1 MKAYIWLIPLFPLA
15 GFLVNGLVYLA
26 SHRTKHAGGHGHE
39 PEEDGHGEAH
49 AVPPVAGSHPV
60 DGGAGG
66 HGHGAGHAA
75 IPFKAL
81 HTIVGAGSVGLACLL
96 AFGAIFDIGL
106 KAFSEG
112 ASHAVTLYRWIP
124 LGVNHAV
131 GQIPGGVGD
140 WVVDVAFRLDAL
152 SALMLAFV
160 TFVGFLIHVYSVG
173 YMGHEEG
180 YGRYFAYLNLFMFAM
195 LVLVL
200 GANFLMLFVGWEG
213 VGLCSYLLIGYY
225 YEKNFAADAGKKAFV
240 VNRIGDF
247 GFILGIFGVFAL
259 FGTLDFATVFGAA
272 AANPAVYAPYM
283 TILCLL
289 LFVGAC
295 GKSAQFPLYVWLPD
309 AMAGPTPVSAL
320 IHAATMVTAGV
331 YMVARCNV
339 FFRLAPHAMLV
350 VAVVGAFTALFAATI
365 GIAQNDIKKVLAYS
379 TVSQLGYMF
388 LACGVGAF
396 AEGMFHVTTHAFF
409 KACLFLGSGS
419 VIHALSGEQDIR
431 RMGGLA
437 SKIPTTYRTFL
448 IATLT
453 IAGVPG
459 LAAFFSKDAIKAA
472 VFHAEFESVP
482 WAPKVLYAVA
492 LFTAGLTAFYMF
504 RLLALTFW
512 GRFRGSPQDES
523 RIHESPATMTVPLIV
538 LAVLSIVSGWVGIP
552 IVHGGNRIGEFLKPI
567 RIPIAGLAEKGHHAS
582 LTVEFALMGAAVA
595 VAAIGMYLAWSWY
608 VKGEGRTPERLAAAW
623 PGVYKTVSNKY
634 YVDEA
639 YERVFVRGLA
649 LGGGRLMWQVDATV
663 FDLIP
668 NGASAVTKA
677 LSWVAAI
684 FDQYVVDGLVNGV
697 ANALEALFGV
707 FRRAQTGRV
716 QNYAL
721 VMGGG
726 LFCLV
731 AVYLLFR

>member
-1 MKAYIWLIPLFPLA
+1 
-15 GFLVNGLVYLA
+15 
-26 SHRTKHAGGHGHE
+26 
-39 PEEDGHGEAH
+39 
-49 AVPPVAGSHPV
+49 
-60 DGGAGG
+60 
-66 HGHGAGHAA
+66 
-75 IPFKAL
+75 
-81 HTIVGAGSVGLACLL
+81 
-96 AFGAIFDIGL
+96 
-106 KAFSEG
+106 
-112 ASHAVTLYRWIP
+112 
-124 LGVNHAV
+124 
-131 GQIPGGVGD
+131 
-140 WVVDVAFRLDAL
+140 
-152 SALMLAFV
+152 
-160 TFVGFLIHVYSVG
+160 
-173 YMGHEEG
+173 
-180 YGRYFAYLNLFMFAM
+180 M

-247 GFILGIFGVFAL
+247 GFVLGIFGVFAL
-259 FGTLDFATVFGAA
+259 FGSLDFQKVFAAA
-272 AANPAVYAPYM
+272 AANPSAYTPYM
-283 TILCLL
+283 TVVCLL

-339 FFRLAPHAMLV
+339 FFRLAPNAMIV

-365 GIAQNDIKKVLAYS
+365 GLAQNDIKKVLAYS

-396 AEGMFHVTTHAFF
+396 TEGMFHVTTHAFF
-409 KACLFLGSGS
+409 KACLFLGAGS
-419 VIHALSGEQDIR
+419 VIHAMGGEQDIR

-437 SKIPTTYRTFL
+437 KKIPRTYWTFL
-448 IATLT
+448 VATLT
-453 IAGVPG
+453 ISGVPF

-472 VFHAEFESVP
+472 VFHAEFEAVP
-482 WAPKVLYAVA
+482 WLPRVLYAVA

-504 RLLALTFW
+504 RLLSLTFW
-512 GRFRGSPQDES
+512 GPFRGTKEQES
-523 RIHESPATMTVPLIV
+523 RVHESPASMTVPLMV
-538 LAVLSIVSGWVGIP
+538 LAFLSVVSGYVGVP
-552 IVHGGNRIGEFLKPI
+552 IIEHGDRIGEFLRPI
-567 RIPIAGLAEKGHHAS
+567 RLPIAGLAEKGHHAS
-582 LTVEFALMGAAVA
+582 LSLELLLMAAAVA
-595 VAAIGMYLAWSWY
+595 VASVGIYLAWSWY
-608 VKGEGRTPERLAAAW
+608 AKGEGRTPARLAVQW
-623 PGVYKTVSNKY
+623 PGVYRAVSNKY
-634 YVDEA
+634 FVDEA
-639 YERVFVRGLA
+639 YDRVFVKGLA
-649 LGGGRLMWQVDATV
+649 LGGGRVLWEVDATV
-663 FDLIP
+663 VDLIP
-668 NGASAVTKA
+668 NGAAAVTKGV
-677 LSWVAAI
+677 SWIASL

-697 ANALEALFGV
+697 ASTLQGLFGL

>member
-1 MKAYIWLIPLFPLA
+1 MRNLLWAIPLFPLA
-15 GFLVNGLVYLA
+15 GFLINGIVYLL
-26 SHRTKHAGGHGHE
+26 SHRTK
-39 PEEDGHGEAH
+39 GE
-49 AVPPVAGSHPV
+49 S
-60 DGGAGG
+60 
-66 HGHGAGHAA
+66 HGHGGGFGTDAHTAATAPDSAHDTGHDSGHHD
-75 IPFKAL
+75 IPFKGL
-81 HTIVGAGSVGLACLL
+81 HTVVGVGSVVIACVL
-96 AFGAIFDIGL
+96 AFGAIFDVGL
-106 KAFSEG
+106 KAFAEG
-112 ASHAVTLYRWIP
+112 ASHSITLWRWIP
-124 LGVNHAV
+124 LAVNQAV
-131 GQIPGGVGD
+131 GQIPGSAGE
-140 WVVDVAFRLDAL
+140 WFVDVTLRIDSL

-160 TFVGFLIHVYSVG
+160 TFVGSLIHLYSVG

-180 YGRYFAYLNLFMFAM
+180 YGRFFAYLNLFMFAM

-200 GANFLMLFVGWEG
+200 GGNFLLLFVGWEG

-259 FGTLDFATVFGAA
+259 FGSLDFQKVFTEAA
-272 AANPAVYAPYM
+272 AHPAAYAPYM
-283 TILCLL
+283 TLVCLL

-339 FFRLAPHAMLV
+339 FFRLAPNAMIV
-350 VAVVGAFTALFAATI
+350 VAVVGAFTALFSATI
-365 GIAQNDIKKVLAYS
+365 GVAQNDIKKVLAYS

-409 KACLFLGSGS
+409 KACLFLGAGS
-419 VIHALSGEQDIR
+419 VIHAIGGEQDIR

-437 SKIPTTYRTFL
+437 GKIPKTYRTFL

-453 IAGVPG
+453 ISGVPF

-472 VFHAEFESVP
+472 VFHAEFEAVP
-482 WAPKVLYAVA
+482 WLPKVLYAVA

-512 GRFRGSPQDES
+512 GPFRGTKEQEAHV
-523 RIHESPATMTVPLIV
+523 HESPSTMTIPLVV
-538 LAVLSIVSGWVGIP
+538 LAFLSVVSGYVGVP
-552 IVHGGNRIGEFLKPI
+552 IIEHGDRIGEFLRPI
-567 RIPIAGLAEKGHHAS
+567 RLPIAGMPERAHHAPIS
-582 LTVEFALMGAAVA
+582 VELALMGAAVA
-595 VAAIGMYLAWSWY
+595 VASIGIYLAWSWY
-608 VKGEGRTPERLAAAW
+608 AKGDGRTPARLAQEW
-623 PGVYKTVSNKY
+623 PGVYRAVANKY
-634 YVDEA
+634 FVDEA

-649 LGGGRLMWQVDATV
+649 LDGGRFLWEVDATV
-663 FDLIP
+663 IDLIP
-668 NGASAVTKA
+668 NGAAAVTRG
-677 LSWVAAI
+677 LSWVASA
-684 FDQYVVDGLVNGV
+684 FDQYVVDGLVNGI
-697 ANALEALFGV
+697 AFLLQALYQL

>member
-1 MKAYIWLIPLFPLA
+1 MKTLIWAIPLFPLA
-15 GFLVNGLVYLA
+15 GFVINGLLYLA
-26 SHRTKHAGGHGHE
+26 THRTKGEAHGHDE
-39 PEEDGHGEAH
+39 AVDGHGEAH
-49 AVPPVAGSHPV
+49 AVPPVAGSHDTV
-60 DGGAGG
+60 
-66 HGHGAGHAA
+66 HGHAA
-75 IPFKAL
+75 HVHIPFKSV
-81 HTIVGAGSVGLACLL
+81 HTAVGVGSVAIACLL
-96 AFGAIFDIGL
+96 AFGAIFDVGL
-106 KAFSEG
+106 SAFAHG
-112 ASHAVTLYRWIP
+112 ASHLETLYRWIP
-124 LGVNHAV
+124 LGLNQSVSQV
-131 GQIPGGVGD
+131 PGGVGE
-140 WVVDVAFRLDAL
+140 WVVDVAFRLDSL
-152 SALMLAFV
+152 SAVMLMFV

-180 YGRYFAYLNLFMFAM
+180 YGRFFAYLNLFMFAM

-225 YEKNFAADAGKKAFV
+225 YEKKFAADAAKKAFV

-247 GFILGIFGVFAL
+247 GFILGIFGVFSL
-259 FGTLDFATVFGAA
+259 FGTLDFAKVFTAA
-272 AANPAVYAPYM
+272 AANPSAYTPYL
-283 TILCLL
+283 TLICLL
-289 LFVGAC
+289 LFVGAV

-339 FFRLAPHAMLV
+339 FFRLAPEAMILV
-350 VAVVGAFTALFAATI
+350 ACVGAFTAIFAATI
-365 GIAQNDIKKVLAYS
+365 GLVQNDIKKVLAYS

-437 SKIPTTYRTFL
+437 SRIPTTYRTFL
-448 IATLT
+448 IASLT
-453 IAGVPG
+453 IAGVPF

-472 VFHAEFESVP
+472 VFHAEFAAVP
-482 WAPKVLYAVA
+482 WLPKLLYAIA
-492 LFTAGLTAFYMF
+492 LFTAGMTAFYMF
-504 RLLALTFW
+504 RLVALTFW
-512 GRFRGSPQDES
+512 GTFRGTPEEAAH
-523 RIHESPATMTVPLIV
+523 IHESPKSMTVPLIV
-538 LAVLSIVSGWVGIP
+538 LAFLSVVSGYVGVP
-552 IVHGGNRIGEFLKPI
+552 IIEHGDRIGEFLSPI
-567 RIPIAGLAEKGHHAS
+567 RLPIAGSHEARHHAPLS
-582 LTVEFALMGAAVA
+582 VELALMAAAVT
-595 VAAIGMYLAWSWY
+595 VAGIGIYLAWAWY
-608 VKGEGRTPERLAAAW
+608 VKGEGRTPQRLAASY
-623 PGVYKTVSNKY
+623 PGVYRTLENKY
-634 YVDEA
+634 FVDEFYDA
-639 YERVFVRGLA
+639 AFVRGVA
-649 LGGGRLMWQVDATV
+649 IGGGNFLWEVDATV
-663 FDLIP
+663 VDLIP
-668 NGASAVTKA
+668 NGAAAVTKGA
-677 LSWVAAI
+677 SWIAAV

-697 ANALEALFGV
+697 ANTLGALYGL

-726 LFCLV
+726 LFAVV

>member
-1 MKAYIWLIPLFPLA
+1 VKELIWLIPLVPLA
-15 GFLVNGLVYLA
+15 GFAINGLLYLA
-26 SHRTKHAGGHGHE
+26 SHRKK
-39 PEEDGHGEAH
+39 GEAH
-49 AVPPVAGSHPV
+49 G
-60 DGGAGG
+60 DG
-66 HGHGAGHAA
+66 HGHGDPGPGASAPGAGHDANGGGHGGHVA
-75 IPFKAL
+75 IPFKAV
-81 HTIVGAGSVGLACLL
+81 HTAVGVGSVAIACLL
-96 AFGAIFDIGL
+96 AFGAIFDVGL
-106 KAFSEG
+106 KALASG
-112 ASHAVTLYRWIP
+112 VSHAETLYRWIP
-124 LGVNHAV
+124 LGVNQSV
-131 GQIPGGVGD
+131 GQVPGPVRE
-140 WVVDVAFRLDAL
+140 WVVDVAFRLDSL

-173 YMGHEEG
+173 YMAHEEG

-225 YEKNFAADAGKKAFV
+225 YEKKFAADAGKKAFV

-247 GFILGIFGVFAL
+247 GFILGVFGVFAL
-259 FGTLDFATVFGAA
+259 FGSVDFATVFRAA
-272 AANPAVYAPYM
+272 AGNPAAYTPYL
-283 TILCLL
+283 TLVCVL

-295 GKSAQFPLYVWLPD
+295 GKSAQFPLHVWLPD

-339 FFRLAPHAMLV
+339 FFRLAPHAMIL

-396 AEGMFHVTTHAFF
+396 TEGMFHVTTHAFF

-437 SKIPTTYRTFL
+437 SRIPTTYRTFL
-448 IATLT
+448 VATLT

-472 VFHAEFESVP
+472 VYHAEFAAVP
-482 WAPKVLYAVA
+482 WLPGVLYAVA

-512 GRFRGSPQDES
+512 GRFRGTPEQEAHV
-523 RIHESPATMTVPLIV
+523 HESPASMTVPLVV
-538 LAVLSIVSGWVGIP
+538 LAALSVVSGYVGIP

-567 RIPIAGLAEKGHHAS
+567 RLPIQGVQEKAHHAS
-582 LTVEFALMGAAVA
+582 LPMELALMAAAVA
-595 VAAIGMYLAWSWY
+595 VAAVGMYLAWSWY
-608 VKGEGRTPERLAAAW
+608 VKGEGRMPARLARQW
-623 PGVYKTVSNKY
+623 PGVYRVVSNKY
-634 YVDEA
+634 FVDEA
-639 YERVFVRGLA
+639 YEKVFVRGVA
-649 LGGGRLMWQVDATV
+649 LGGGRALWEVDATV
-663 FDLIP
+663 VDLIP

-677 LSWVAAI
+677 FSWIASI

-697 ANALEALFGV
+697 ANTLQALFRL
-707 FRRAQTGRV
+707 FRRAQTGHV

>member
-1 MKAYIWLIPLFPLA
+1 MKELIWAIPLVPLL
-15 GFLVNGLVYLA
+15 GFAINGALYLL
-26 SHRTKHAGGHGHE
+26 SHRTKGEPAHGHVDAADAHAPPGSDPGSHGGGHAE
-39 PEEDGHGEAH
+39 SH
-49 AVPPVAGSHPV
+49 A
-60 DGGAGG
+60 
-66 HGHGAGHAA
+66 AA
-75 IPFKAL
+75 IPFKAV
-81 HTIVGAGSVGLACLL
+81 HTAVGVGSVGVACLM
-96 AFGAIFDIGL
+96 AFGAIFDVGV
-106 KAFSEG
+106 KALASG
-112 ASHAVTLYRWIP
+112 ASHPETLYRWIA
-124 LGVNHAV
+124 LGVNQSV
-131 GQIPGGVGD
+131 GQIPGPARE
-140 WVVDVAFRLDAL
+140 WAVDVAFRLDAL

-173 YMGHEEG
+173 YMAHDEG
-180 YGRYFAYLNLFMFAM
+180 YGRFFAYLNLFMFAM

-200 GANFLMLFVGWEG
+200 GSNFLMLFVGWEG

-225 YEKNFAADAGKKAFV
+225 YDKNFAADAGKKAFV

-259 FGTLDFATVFGAA
+259 FGSLDFATVFRAA
-272 AANPAVYAPYM
+272 AENPAPY
-283 TILCLL
+283 TPYLTLICLL

-295 GKSAQFPLYVWLPD
+295 GKSAQFPLHVWLPD

-339 FFRLAPHAMLV
+339 FFRLAPNAMIV

-365 GIAQNDIKKVLAYS
+365 GLMQNDIKKVLAYS

-409 KACLFLGSGS
+409 KACLFLGAGS
-419 VIHALSGEQDIR
+419 VIHALGGEQDIR
-431 RMGGLA
+431 KMGALA
-437 SKIPTTYRTFL
+437 PKIPKTYRTFL
-448 IATLT
+448 VATLT
-453 IAGVPG
+453 ISGVPF

-472 VFHAEFESVP
+472 VFHAEFAAVP
-482 WAPKVLYAVA
+482 WLPKVLYAVA

-504 RLLALTFW
+504 RLLSLTFW
-512 GRFRGSPQDES
+512 GRFRGTPEQEAHV
-523 RIHESPATMTVPLIV
+523 HESPSSMTVPLVV
-538 LAVLSIVSGWVGIP
+538 LAFLSVVSGYVGLP
-552 IVHGGNRIGEFLKPI
+552 IVEGGNRIGEFLQPI
-567 RIPIAGLAEKGHHAS
+567 LAPIAGLEQARHHAS
-582 LTVEFALMGAAVA
+582 LSVELALMAAAVA
-595 VAAIGMYLAWSWY
+595 VAGIGIYLAWSWY
-608 VKGEGRTPERLAAAW
+608 AKGESRTPARLAERW
-623 PGVYKTVSNKY
+623 PGVYRVVSGKY
-634 YVDEA
+634 FVDEA
-639 YERVFVRGLA
+639 YERVFVQGAA
-649 LGGGRLMWQVDATV
+649 LNGGRLFWEVDATV
-663 FDLIP
+663 VDLIP
-668 NGASAVTKA
+668 NGAAAVTRGS
-677 LSWVAAI
+677 SWLASI

-697 ANALEALFGV
+697 ADSLQSLYRV

>member
-1 MKAYIWLIPLFPLA
+1 VRNLIWLIPLVPLA
-15 GFLVNGLVYLA
+15 GFLINGLLYLL
-26 SHRTKHAGGHGHE
+26 SHRTKNAPGHDDA
-39 PEEDGHGEAH
+39 EDGHGEAH
-49 AVPPVAGSHPV
+49 AVPPVAGSHPST
-60 DGGAGG
+60 G
-66 HGHGAGHAA
+66 HGHGEAHAV
-75 IPFKAL
+75 IPFKAV
-81 HTIVGAGSVGLACLL
+81 HTAVGVGTVGIACLL
-96 AFGAIFDIGL
+96 AFGAIFDLGL
-106 KAFSEG
+106 KALAAGESFTYT
-112 ASHAVTLYRWIP
+112 AYRWIP
-124 LGVNHAV
+124 LAVNQAV
-131 GQIPGGVGD
+131 GQIPGPVSE
-140 WVVDVAFRLDAL
+140 WVVDVAFQLDAL

-225 YEKNFAADAGKKAFV
+225 YEKKFAADAGKKAFV

-247 GFILGIFGVFAL
+247 GFILGIFGVFSL
-259 FGTLDFATVFGAA
+259 FGTLDFEKVFGAA
-272 AANPAVYAPYM
+272 AANPAAYAPYM
-283 TILCLL
+283 TVICLL

-295 GKSAQFPLYVWLPD
+295 GKSAQFPLHVWLPD

-331 YMVARCNV
+331 YMVSRCNV

-365 GIAQNDIKKVLAYS
+365 GTTQNDIKKVLAYS

-419 VIHALSGEQDIR
+419 VIHALAGEQDIR

-437 SKIPTTYRTFL
+437 GKIPTTYRTFL
-448 IATLT
+448 VATLT

-472 VFHAEFESVP
+472 VFHAEFAAVP
-482 WAPKVLYAVA
+482 WMPKLLYAVA

-504 RLLALTFW
+504 RLLGQTFW
-512 GRFRGSPQDES
+512 GRYRGTPQEES
-523 RIHESPATMTVPLIV
+523 HIHESPKSMTVPLVV
-538 LAVLSIVSGWVGIP
+538 LAILSVASGWVGIP
-552 IVHGGNRIGEFLKPI
+552 IVHGGNRIGEFLKPM
-567 RIPIAGLAEKGHHAS
+567 RLPIAGHAETAHHAS
-582 LTVEFALMGAAVA
+582 LTVEFALMAAAVV

-608 VKGEGRTPERLAAAW
+608 VKGEGRTPERLAAEW
-623 PGVYKTVSNKY
+623 PGVYRAVSNKY
-634 YVDEA
+634 FVDEA
-639 YERVFVRGLA
+639 YEKVFVRGVA
-649 LGGGRLMWQVDATV
+649 LGGGRALWDVDATV
-663 FDLIP
+663 VDLIP

-677 LSWVAAI
+677 ASWVAAI

-697 ANALEALFGV
+697 ANTLQALFGV